1 MNIYYRA
8 YQNVLRAGSY
18 LVKWNTP
25 KIICNSNLYDTL
37 KMELS
42 KYKSIL
48 IITDEKILSLGLQDR
63 LLTTLDSS
71 TIKYVIYDKTRPN
84 PTVSNVEDALSMYKC
99 NKCEAILAFG
109 GGSSIDCA
117 KGVAARIA
125 RPKLPIEKMKGLLKV
140 NRKIVPF
147 FAVPTTAGT
156 GSETTI
162 AAVIT
167 NDLTHEKYVISDLCL
182 VPKFAMLD
190 PQLTTKL
197 PASLTGSTG
206 MDALTHGIE
215 AYLGNSNTRKTK
227 SDALTAI
234 KLIYDNLLIAYQDGG
249 NIDARV
255 NMQYAS
261 YYAGKAFTR
270 AYVGNVHAIAHSLGG
285 LYDIPHGLAN
295 AIVLPTVLRAYG
307 KSCDKKLSEI
317 SDYIGL
323 SVQSDNIS
331 TNAIRFIEWIE
342 DMNKSMEIPENI
354 SSIKYTDISLLAGRA
369 CAEANPFYPV
379 PVIWNK
385 TKFISVLLNIK
396 EHPSNF
402 SYINI

>member
-8 YQNVLRAGSY
+8 YQNILRAGSY

-37 KMELS
+37 KEELS

-63 LLTTLDSS
+63 LLITLDSS
-71 TIKYVIYDKTRPN
+71 TVNYVIYDKTRPN
-84 PTVSNVEDALSMYKC
+84 PTVSNVEQALAMYKC
-99 NKCEAILAFG
+99 NKCEAIIALG

-125 RPKLPIEKMKGLLKV
+125 RPKLSIDKMRGLLKI
-140 NRKIVPF
+140 NRKIIPF
-147 FAVPTTAGT
+147 FAIPTTAGT

-167 NDLTHEKYVISDLCL
+167 NDITHEKYMISDLCL
-182 VPKFAMLD
+182 VPKYAILD

-197 PASLTGSTG
+197 PAGLTGSTG

-215 AYLGNSNTRKTK
+215 AYIGNSNTRKTK
-227 SDALTAI
+227 YDALRAI
-234 KLIYDNLLIAYQDGG
+234 KLIYENLIIAYYDGD
-249 NIDARV
+249 NINART

-261 YYAGKAFTR
+261 FYAGKAFTR

-295 AIVLPTVLRAYG
+295 AIVLPIVLKAYG
-307 KSCDKKLSEI
+307 KPCEKKLSQI

-323 SVQSDNIS
+323 SVPGDNNSI
-331 TNAIRFIEWIE
+331 NAQRFIEWIE
-342 DMNKSMEIPENI
+342 YMNETMEIPNNI
-354 SSIKYTDISLLAGRA
+354 SAIKYTDIELLSRRA
-369 CAEANPFYPV
+369 CAEANPLYPV

-385 TKFISVLLNIK
+385 NEFIDILLNIK
-396 EHPSNF
+396 EQHSAC
-402 SYINI
+402 SCTNI